1 MFFFLLFPVDKEKKK
16 RPLMKRSGPS
26 VRDRRS
32 GTNRSVSSGDTQAL
46 PSFTGFYRVL
56 PSYCPGPRQEN
67 RTERID
73 VGDCQR
79 VGSLSFCRVLPGFT

>member
-1 MFFFLLFPVDKEKKK
+1 
-16 RPLMKRSGPS
+16 MKRSGPS

-46 PSFTGFYRVL
+46 PSFTEFYRFLPSFTEFYRVL